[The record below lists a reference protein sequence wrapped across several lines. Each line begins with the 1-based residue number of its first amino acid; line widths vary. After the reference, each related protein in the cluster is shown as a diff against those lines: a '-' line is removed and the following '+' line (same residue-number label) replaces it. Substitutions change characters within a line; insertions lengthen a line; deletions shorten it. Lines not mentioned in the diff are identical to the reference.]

1 MKEFVFSGVELAI
14 WDRVLEPVP
23 MLFIGLGLGAIIAG
37 LIWAGI
43 ENNNQAPEWPAA
55 VTTHPLAN
63 AHISWEQSFHG
74 GAWNE

>member
-1 MKEFVFSGVELAI
+1 MSKYIKPETKGQIIFVVAI
-14 WDRVLEPVP
+14 L
-23 MLFIGLGLGAIIAG
+23 LAIIAG
-37 LIWAGI
+37 LVWAGI

-55 VTTHPLAN
+55 VTTHPMAN

>member
-1 MKEFVFSGVELAI
+1 MSKYIKPETKG
-14 WDRVLEPVP
+14 
-23 MLFIGLGLGAIIAG
+23 
-37 LIWAGI
+37 WAGI